1 MRVKILGLFTVAFL
15 ILITFTI
22 HNPKENFIIEEN
34 LTVEEKPLIEEEV
47 DSFIDVNPQIEE
59 PDAVFA
65 YSSLSD
71 EVVET
76 ITGGSYKENNKIKI
90 EDLSHLQIT
99 YWGFDEEEHIGEMI
113 INKKVADDV
122 LEIFKE
128 LYDAKFP
135 IDKIRLID
143 EYDAD
148 DELSMLDNN
157 TSAFCYREIAGSNGK
172 LSKHGHG
179 IAIDINPVQNPY
191 IKSNII
197 LPESGEAYLDR
208 TNVRKGMIVKGDV
221 CYNAFKQRG
230 WIWGGEWNSLK
241 DYQHFE
247 FKLD

>member
-1 MRVKILGLFTVAFL
+1 MKVKTLGLFTVAFL
-15 ILITFTI
+15 IVISSKI
-22 HNPKENFIIEEN
+22 YAPQKKHIIEEEYIIEKEALIGEELDDIRDEN
-34 LTVEEKPLIEEEV
+34 LDIEEVE
-47 DSFIDVNPQIEE
+47 
-59 PDAVFA
+59 AVFA

-76 ITGGSYKENNKIKI
+76 ITGRSYKENNKIKI
-90 EDLSHLQIT
+90 EDLAYLQIS
-99 YWGFDEEEHIGEMI
+99 YWGFDYNEHVGEI
-113 INKKVADDV
+113 ILNKKVADDV

-157 TSAFCYREIAGSNGK
+157 SSAFCYREIAGGNGK
-172 LSKHGHG
+172 ISKHGHG

-191 IKSNII
+191 VKNNIV
-197 LPESGEAYLDR
+197 LPESGKSYLDR
-208 TNVRKGMIVKGDV
+208 SNVRKGMIVKGDV
-221 CYNAFKQRG
+221 CWQAFKKKG
-230 WIWGGEWNSLK
+230 WTWGGEWNSLK

-247 FKLD
+247 FNLD